1 MPVHA
6 ILPVKRFDAAKQR
19 LAGELAPARRAALA
33 QAMAADVLD
42 ALQAI
47 PALDD
52 VIVVSGEPAVLELA
66 AAAGVRTLGDD
77 DSGHSRAAA
86 AGAAAAAAAGA
97 DRALLVPGDCPALD
111 PDEITALL
119 AAAPAAPAVV
129 VIPDRHGTGT
139 NGLLLAGPG
148 VIAPAFGPG
157 SHARHL
163 RLAQDAGAAA
173 VSRPI
178 PSLAFDVDTADDL
191 AALAA
196 ALADRPGRAP
206 RTRSELSRLAP
217 A

>member
-6 ILPVKRFDAAKQR
+6 VLPVKRFDAAKQR
-19 LAGELAPARRAALA
+19 LAGELPPARRIALA
-33 QAMAADVLD
+33 RAMAADVLD
-42 ALQAI
+42 ALRAI

-77 DSGHSRAAA
+77 DSGHSQAAA

-111 PDEITALL
+111 PDEIGALL
-119 AAAPAAPAVV
+119 REAPPAPAVV

-139 NGLLLAGPG
+139 NGLLLAGPR
-148 VIAPAFGPG
+148 VIEPAFGPG

-163 RLAQDAGAAA
+163 ALAAAAGAAGT
-173 VSRPI
+173 SRPV
-178 PSLAFDVDTADDL
+178 PSLAFDVDTAEDL

-196 ALADRPGRAP
+196 ALAERPGRAP
-206 RTRSELSRLAP
+206 RTRAELSRMAP